1 MPHGLSTVT
10 EWDSRGLAIWAH
22 SICGGEWYERLC
34 VLGMLGKTA
43 SQSTPNM
50 QIIVQDIFAL
60 CESGFW
66 AYRTSWSDACHCWDA
81 VTEDTISGIFTLLHP
96 SHARKIQMPFDEQTN
111 VRGNWSSMQRTMLSQ
126 AFKWL
131 KCQPTR
137 NCYRTSDRARPQNS
151 TIQGFLASEN
161 CLMTNS
167 HSCRPFILVLN
178 C

>member
-1 MPHGLSTVT
+1 
-10 EWDSRGLAIWAH
+10 
-22 SICGGEWYERLC
+22 
-34 VLGMLGKTA
+34 
-43 SQSTPNM
+43 M
-50 QIIVQDIFAL
+50 QIIVQDFFAL

-66 AYRTSWSDACHCWDA
+66 AYRPSWSDGCHCWDA
-81 VTEDTISGIFTLLHP
+81 VTKDTGSGIFTLLHP
-96 SHARKIQMPFDEQTN
+96 SHARKIQMPSDEQTN

-131 KCQPTR
+131 KCQPTH

-151 TIQGFLASEN
+151 TILGFLASGN
-161 CLMTNS
+161 CQMTNS